1 MSKRPRIG
9 VTVSNRG
16 AAMTWLANWLAVTRA
31 GGKAVRLSVNGKTD
45 TADLDGLIIGGGD
58 DIGAGLYGGE
68 LSLDLRI
75 DEARDAMEQAALD
88 QALHADLPVMGI
100 CRGSQMINIHLGGTL
115 HQDIY
120 TVYQDLPR
128 MRTVLARKDVTIKE
142 GTRLARLMGGDR
154 AKVNSLHHQAVDRLG
169 EGLTVAARDGG
180 GVIQATERPGD
191 RFLVGV
197 QWHPEFLVFHRRHQN
212 LFRGLVRAA
221 EGGAGA

>member
-1 MSKRPRIG
+1 MRKRPRIG

-16 AAMTWLANWLAVTRA
+16 AAMSWLANWLSVTRA
-31 GGKAVRLSVNGKTD
+31 GGKAVRMSVNGKTD
-45 TADLDGLIIGGGD
+45 IDGLDGLIIGGGD

-75 DEARDAMEQAALD
+75 DEARDAMEQGALD

-120 TVYQDLPR
+120 TVYQDPPR
-128 MRTVLARKDVTIKE
+128 MRTVLARKDVSIKE
-142 GTRLARLMGGDR
+142 GTRLARLMGGER

-169 EGLTVAARDGG
+169 DGLIVAARDGG

-191 RFLVGV
+191 GFLIGV
-197 QWHPEFLVFHRRHQN
+197 QWHPEFLIFHHRHQN
-212 LFRGLVRAA
+212 LFRGLVAAA
-221 EGGAGA
+221 EAKAGA

>member
-1 MSKRPRIG
+1 MRKRPRIG

-16 AAMTWLANWLAVTRA
+16 AAMSWLANWLAVTRA
-31 GGKAVRLSVNGKTD
+31 GGRAVRMSVNGKTD
-45 TADLDGLIIGGGD
+45 IDGLDGLIIGGGD

-75 DEARDAMEQAALD
+75 DEARDAMEQGALD

-128 MRTVLARKDVTIKE
+128 MRTVLARKNVSIKE
-142 GTRLARLMGGDR
+142 GTRLRRLMGGER

-169 EGLTVAARDGG
+169 DGLIVAARDGG
-180 GVIQATERPGD
+180 GVIQATEHPGED
-191 RFLVGV
+191 FLIGV
-197 QWHPEFLVFHRRHQN
+197 QWHPEFLIFHHRHQN
-212 LFRGLVRAA
+212 LFRGLIAAA
-221 EGGAGA
+221 EGKGGA

>member
-1 MSKRPRIG
+1 MRKRPRIG

-16 AAMTWLANWLAVTRA
+16 AAMSWLANWLSVTRA
-31 GGKAVRLSVNGKTD
+31 GGKAVRMSVNGKTD
-45 TADLDGLIIGGGD
+45 TDGLDGLIIGGGD

-75 DEARDAMEQAALD
+75 DEARDAMEQGALD

-128 MRTVLARKDVTIKE
+128 MRTVLARKDVSIKE
-142 GTRLARLMGGDR
+142 GTRLARLMGGER

-169 EGLTVAARDGG
+169 DGLIVAARDGG

-191 RFLVGV
+191 GFLIGV
-197 QWHPEFLVFHRRHQN
+197 QWHPEFLILHHRHQN
-212 LFRGLVRAA
+212 LFRGLVAAA
-221 EGGAGA
+221 EAKAGA

>member
-1 MSKRPRIG
+1 MTKRPRIG

-16 AAMTWLANWLAVTRA
+16 AAMSWLANWLAVTRA
-31 GGKAVRLSVNGKTD
+31 GGRAVRMSVNGKTD
-45 TADLDGLIIGGGD
+45 IDGLDGLIIGGGD

-75 DEARDAMEQAALD
+75 DEARDAMEQGALD

-128 MRTVLARKDVTIKE
+128 MRTVLARKSVSIKE
-142 GTRLARLMGGDR
+142 GTRLRRLMGGEQ

-169 EGLTVAARDGG
+169 DGLIVAARDGG
-180 GVIQATERPGD
+180 GVIQATEHPGED
-191 RFLVGV
+191 FLIGV
-197 QWHPEFLVFHRRHQN
+197 QWHPEFLIFHHRHQN
-212 LFRGLVRAA
+212 LFRGLVAAA
-221 EGGAGA
+221 EGKGGA

>member
-1 MSKRPRIG
+1 MRKRPRIG

-16 AAMTWLANWLAVTRA
+16 AAMSWLANWLAVTRA
-31 GGKAVRLSVNGKTD
+31 GGRAVRMSVNGKTD
-45 TADLDGLIIGGGD
+45 IDGLDGLIIGGGD

-75 DEARDAMEQAALD
+75 DEARDAMEQGALD

-128 MRTVLARKDVTIKE
+128 MRTVLARKSVSIKE
-142 GTRLARLMGGDR
+142 GTRLRRLMGGEQ

-169 EGLTVAARDGG
+169 DGLIVAARDGG
-180 GVIQATERPGD
+180 GVIQATEHPGED
-191 RFLVGV
+191 FLIGV
-197 QWHPEFLVFHRRHQN
+197 QWHPEFLIFHHRHQN
-212 LFRGLVRAA
+212 LFRGLIAAA
-221 EGGAGA
+221 EGKGGA

>member
-1 MSKRPRIG
+1 MTKRPRIG

-16 AAMTWLANWLAVTRA
+16 AAMSWLANWLAVTRA
-31 GGKAVRLSVNGKTD
+31 GGRAVRMSVNGKTD
-45 TADLDGLIIGGGD
+45 IDGLDGLIIGGGD

-75 DEARDAMEQAALD
+75 DEARDAMEQGALD
-88 QALHADLPVMGI
+88 QALHADLPVMGV

-128 MRTVLARKDVTIKE
+128 MRTVLARKNVSIKE
-142 GTRLARLMGGDR
+142 GTRLRRLMGGEQ

-169 EGLTVAARDGG
+169 DGLIVAARDGG
-180 GVIQATERPGD
+180 GVIQATEHPGED
-191 RFLVGV
+191 FLIGV
-197 QWHPEFLVFHRRHQN
+197 QWHPEFLIFHHRHQN
-212 LFRGLVRAA
+212 LFRGLVAAA
-221 EGGAGA
+221 EGKAGA

>member
-1 MSKRPRIG
+1 MRKRPRIG

-16 AAMTWLANWLAVTRA
+16 AAMSWLANWLSVTRA
-31 GGKAVRLSVNGKTD
+31 GGKAVRMSVNGKTD
-45 TADLDGLIIGGGD
+45 IDGLDGLIIGGGD

-75 DEARDAMEQAALD
+75 DEARDAMEQGALD

-128 MRTVLARKDVTIKE
+128 MRTVLARKDVSIKE
-142 GTRLARLMGGDR
+142 GTRLARLMGGER

-169 EGLTVAARDGG
+169 DGLIVAARDGG
-180 GVIQATERPGD
+180 GGIQATERPGD
-191 RFLVGV
+191 GFLIGV
-197 QWHPEFLVFHRRHQN
+197 QWHPEFLIFHHRHQN
-212 LFRGLVRAA
+212 LFRGLVAAA
-221 EGGAGA
+221 EAKAGA